1 MRNKKGHCP
10 LKMAVSFFGRSN
22 CGEVIRCRSVQRM
35 QIVDIRLTKLL
46 FRVHKPDKSEG
57 RDLYSLCVSL
67 NSCEKICISTV
78 LFVDPGYLILIAEI
92 VDADQLSSE
101 VSLTRARRALSHVST
116 VCAGTSGANT
126 GWLARMD
133 SSCSRLLKMRP

>member
-1 MRNKKGHCP
+1 
-10 LKMAVSFFGRSN
+10 
-22 CGEVIRCRSVQRM
+22 M

-67 NSCEKICISTV
+67 NSCEKICVSTV
-78 LFVDPGYLILIAEI
+78 LFIDPGYLILIAEI
-92 VDADQLSSE
+92 VDADQLFFRSFSYQ
-101 VSLTRARRALSHVST
+101 ARRALSQVST